1 MSATRRRGLRAAIG
15 ILGAIAGAT
24 AAAAPAMAQT
34 IAITGGTVYPVSGPR
49 IDHGTVLLQDGRIVA
64 VGAAVSVPAG
74 AVRIDATGKWVTP
87 GFFHAFS
94 DYGLTGV
101 QSVDETREGS
111 ERGDVNPAFDV
122 AEGIDPAAVT
132 IPIARMQGI
141 TTAFVGPSG
150 SFVSGQG
157 ALIDLAGGTIEDM
170 VATDHAAMVISLGV
184 AAKDAG
190 GGSRAGVMERFRR
203 LFQDAL
209 EYQRRKADYDQNR
222 MQTLSAP
229 AAELAALAPV
239 LAGKE
244 LVIAEAN
251 RKSDIENALRLAR
264 EFHLKLAIRGGTE
277 AWMVA
282 PELAAAGVP
291 VLVQNMTDVPHFDG
305 LNARLDNATLLAQAG
320 VKVVLAQNDDS
331 RDRDLR
337 FAAGN
342 AVRNG
347 MSWDQALRAVTLA
360 PAEALGVSERWGS
373 LDAGK
378 AADVVVWSGDPFEF
392 SSRAE
397 HVLIRGVEVPL
408 KSRMTEL
415 LDRYRTLPPKYF

>member
-1 MSATRRRGLRAAIG
+1 MSATRRSGVRAAIG
-15 ILGAIAGAT
+15 FAGALACT
-24 AAAAPAMAQT
+24 AAMPAAAQT

-49 IDHGTVLLQDGRIVA
+49 IEHGTVLLRDGRIVA
-64 VGAAVSVPAG
+64 VGASVSVPAG
-74 AVRIDATGKWVTP
+74 ATRIDATGKWVTP

-101 QSVDETREGS
+101 QSVGETREAS
-111 ERGDVNPAFDV
+111 EQGDVNPAFDV

-157 ALIDLAGGTIEDM
+157 AVIDLAGGTIEEM
-170 VATDHAAMVISLGV
+170 VATDHAAMVIALGV
-184 AAKDAG
+184 EAKDAG

-203 LFQDAL
+203 LFLDAL
-209 EYQRRKADYDQNR
+209 EYQHRKADYDQNR

-239 LAGKE
+239 LAGHE
-244 LVIAEAN
+244 PVIAQAN

-264 EFHLKLAIRGGTE
+264 EFHLKLVIRGGAE

-305 LNARLDNATLLAQAG
+305 LNARLDNATILAGAG

-347 MSWDQALRAVTLA
+347 MTWDQALRAVTLS
-360 PAEALGVSERWGS
+360 PAEALGVNERWGS

-397 HVLIRGVEVPL
+397 HVLIRGVEMPL
-408 KSRMTEL
+408 TSRMTEL

>member
-1 MSATRRRGLRAAIG
+1 MNATRQVVVRAAIG
-15 ILGAIAGAT
+15 LAGALAC
-24 AAAAPAMAQT
+24 AAATPAAAQT
-34 IAITGGTVYPVSGPR
+34 IAITGGTVYPVSGPQ
-49 IDHGTVLLQDGRIVA
+49 IEHGTVLLRDGKIVA
-64 VGAAVSVPAG
+64 VGAAVPVPAG
-74 AVRIDATGKWVTP
+74 ATRIDATGKWVTP
-87 GFFHAFS
+87 GFFHAFG

-101 QSVDETREGS
+101 QSVGETREAS
-111 ERGDVNPAFDV
+111 EQGEVNPAFDV

-157 ALIDLAGGTIEDM
+157 AVIDLAGGTIEDM
-170 VATDHAAMVISLGV
+170 VATDHAAMVIALGV
-184 AAKDAG
+184 EAKDAG

-209 EYQRRKADYDQNR
+209 EYQHRKADYDQNR
-222 MQTLSAP
+222 MQALSAP

-239 LAGKE
+239 LAGQE
-244 LVIAEAN
+244 LVIAQAN
-251 RKSDIENALRLAR
+251 RKSDIESALRLAR
-264 EFHLKLAIRGGTE
+264 EFHLKLIIRGGAE

-305 LNARLDNATLLAQAG
+305 LNARLDNATILVQAG

-347 MSWDQALRAVTLA
+347 MTWDQALRAVTLS
-360 PAEALGVSERWGS
+360 PAEALGVNERWGS

-397 HVLIRGVEVPL
+397 HVIIRGVEMPL
-408 KSRMTEL
+408 TSRMTEL

>member
-15 ILGAIAGAT
+15 ILGAIAGGT

>member
-1 MSATRRRGLRAAIG
+1 MSADRRMGGRAVG
-15 ILGAIAGAT
+15 VILSAALLVALSVAPAT
-24 AAAAPAMAQT
+24 AQVV
-34 IAITGGTVYPVSGPR
+34 AITGGTVYPVSGPK
-49 IDHGTVLLQDGRIVA
+49 IENGTVLLRDGKIIA
-64 VGAAVSVPAG
+64 VGAGVAIPAG
-74 AVRIDATGKWVTP
+74 ATRIDATGKWVTP
-87 GFFHAFS
+87 GLFHGFS

-122 AEGIDPAAVT
+122 AEGINPAAVT

-141 TTAFVGPSG
+141 TTALVVPSDNMIA
-150 SFVSGQG
+150 GQG
-157 ALIDLAGGTIEDM
+157 VVIDLAGGTVEDM
-170 VATDHAAMVISLGV
+170 VATDHAAMVIALGV
-184 AAKDAG
+184 EAKDAG
-190 GGSRAGVMERFRR
+190 GGSRAGVLARFRQ
-203 LFQDAL
+203 LFQDAV

-222 MQTLSAP
+222 MQALSAP

-244 LVIAEAN
+244 PVIAQAN
-251 RKSDIENALRLAR
+251 RKSDIESALRLAR
-264 EFHLKLAIRGGTE
+264 EFHLKLLIRGGVE

-282 PELAAAGVP
+282 PALAQAGVP
-291 VLVQNMTDVPHFDG
+291 VLVQNLTDVPHFDG

-320 VKVVLAQNDDS
+320 VKVILAQNDDS

-347 MSWDQALRAVTLA
+347 MSWDQALRAVTLS
-360 PAEALGVSERWGS
+360 PAEALGVNDRWGS

-378 AADVVVWSGDPFEF
+378 SADVVVWSGDPFEF

-397 HVLIRGVEVPL
+397 HVFIRGVDMPL